1 VEFVSIL
8 RKLDMQLQ
16 EEEEEK
22 IDVVEEEEIDVVR
35 ELARLCFCVS

>member
-1 VEFVSIL
+1 
-8 RKLDMQLQ
+8 MQLQ

>member
-1 VEFVSIL
+1 MEFVSIL
-8 RKLDMQLQ
+8 RKVDMLQ